1 MKNEDESF
9 NSKIDL
15 IKSKLNILSL
25 NDDIQ
30 DNIASIKGEINSI
43 LNNIQKLYNY
53 NTYENILKKYETI
66 IRTLY
71 SDLLH
76 EKLMK
81 EVLEDKIAV
90 YVKMQ
95 KEYELIKEKT
105 GAIVWEGKVISNER
119 KDNEINILRRENSIL
134 KNVITEKEKE
144 IKKLKNELSNNKL
157 IENNNFSSTS
167 RNFYKPQ
174 KLENKILNGY
184 QNMKNKNIET
194 ISVSSIN
201 KNINHQSKKNFDKA
215 KEKLISVNKNKFNKK
230 LSRNRGTNSNMN
242 IYASC
247 ENINKKNKN
256 QINNNNKTIINN
268 KSKHKKQI
276 IYPMREYN
284 SVRYI
289 NTQSS
294 NNKEN
299 VNNNVIISNKIKNKK
314 NKNEKSIR
322 HDNSFKDNFHIFFQ
336 KTYDSGFYMRSKK

>member
-105 GAIVWEGKVISNER
+105 GVIVWEGKVISNER
-119 KDNEINILRRENSIL
+119 KDNEINILRREN
-134 KNVITEKEKE
+134 
-144 IKKLKNELSNNKL
+144 
-157 IENNNFSSTS
+157 
-167 RNFYKPQ
+167 
-174 KLENKILNGY
+174 
-184 QNMKNKNIET
+184 
-194 ISVSSIN
+194 
-201 KNINHQSKKNFDKA
+201 
-215 KEKLISVNKNKFNKK
+215 
-230 LSRNRGTNSNMN
+230 
-242 IYASC
+242 
-247 ENINKKNKN
+247 
-256 QINNNNKTIINN
+256 
-268 KSKHKKQI
+268 
-276 IYPMREYN
+276 
-284 SVRYI
+284 
-289 NTQSS
+289 
-294 NNKEN
+294 
-299 VNNNVIISNKIKNKK
+299 
-314 NKNEKSIR
+314 
-322 HDNSFKDNFHIFFQ
+322 
-336 KTYDSGFYMRSKK
+336 